1 MQTIISSSI
10 LAADFSCLRDQI
22 LEAQR
27 SGADWIHVD
36 VMDGQFV
43 PNITM
48 GPLIVETCRK
58 ITDLPLDVHLMIEY
72 PENHVEAFAHAGA
85 TYLTVHV
92 ETNPHIYRTLQL
104 IRDLGCR
111 PGIVIN
117 PGTHASSIYSV
128 LHLVDMVLVMTVNP
142 GFGGQEFL
150 SPVLPKIADIRQR
163 LDDIGSKA
171 WLEVDGGIS
180 PETIATTYQAGARA
194 FVAGTSIFKNPA
206 GIHAGIQ
213 ALRDHIPG

>member
-1 MQTIISSSI
+1 MQTIISPSI
-10 LAADFSCLRDQI
+10 LSADFSCLRDQI

-27 SGADWIHVD
+27 SGANWIHVD

-48 GPLIVETCRK
+48 GPHIVATCRK
-58 ITDLPLDVHLMIEY
+58 ITDLPIDVHLMIEY
-72 PENHVEAFAHAGA
+72 PENHVEAFARAGA
-85 TYLTVHV
+85 TFILAHI

-104 IRDLGCR
+104 IRDLGCN

-117 PGTHASSIYSV
+117 PGTHASSIYPV
-128 LHLVDMVLVMTVNP
+128 LHLVDLVLVMTVNP

-150 SPVLPKIADIRQR
+150 SPILPKIAEIRQR
-163 LDDIGSKA
+163 LNDIGSKA

-180 PETIATTYQAGARA
+180 PETIARTYQAGARA
-194 FVAGTSIFKNPA
+194 FVAGTAIFKNPA
-206 GIHAGIQ
+206 GIQAGIR
-213 ALRDHIPG
+213 ALRDRIPG